1 MEEIFNNYESKARS
15 YCRTFPAIFKT
26 GTGSIITDVDGKLYI
41 DFLSGAGA
49 LNYGHNNENIKQQI
63 IKYIQNDGIV
73 MGLDL
78 HSEAKGTFI
87 STFVDKILKP
97 RQLEYRLQFTSPTG
111 TSVIESAIKLARK
124 YTKRENIICF
134 TNAFHGMTGVSLSLT
149 GSQHHRQSGL
159 YSQITR
165 LPFDGYIEGEFDYI
179 GYFRKLLTDPS
190 SGIDLPAAVIL
201 ETVQGEGGLNVAS
214 VEWLSALRKLTE
226 EFNILLIVDDI
237 QSGCGRTGTFFSFE
251 RANIKPDLICLS
263 KSIGGN
269 GLPMALLLIS
279 PDIDVWKPAEDNGTF
294 RGNNLAFVASTAML
308 NEYWSDSSFQEI
320 IQYKAELIRAFLSH
334 FVEKYHE
341 IVLSVKGIGFM
352 QGIEMINP
360 ALTQRIVQYCF
371 ENGLIVER
379 CGPNDEVLKLMPA
392 LTIDEVTL
400 EKGLNI
406 IEQALISLK
415 SEYGNDSESQTQR
428 VLADNNQE

>member
-1 MEEIFNNYESKARS
+1 M
-15 YCRTFPAIFKT
+15 TF
-26 GTGSIITDVDGKLYI
+26 
-41 DFLSGAGA
+41 
-49 LNYGHNNENIKQQI
+49 
-63 IKYIQNDGIV
+63 
-73 MGLDL
+73 
-78 HSEAKGTFI
+78 
-87 STFVDKILKP
+87 
-97 RQLEYRLQFTSPTG
+97 
-111 TSVIESAIKLARK
+111 
-124 YTKRENIICF
+124 
-134 TNAFHGMTGVSLSLT
+134 SL
-149 GSQHHRQSGL
+149 
-159 YSQITR
+159 
-165 LPFDGYIEGEFDYI
+165 
-179 GYFRKLLTDPS
+179 
-190 SGIDLPAAVIL
+190 VVV
-201 ETVQGEGGLNVAS
+201 VQE
-214 VEWLSALRKLTE
+214 R
-226 EFNILLIVDDI
+226 
-237 QSGCGRTGTFFSFE
+237 FFSFE